1 MTLLILNRTTGRYA
15 PDATV
20 YAPPPSEAVNRELNY
35 MAKPSVRAC
44 FKVSSM
50 HLASTLYYVSLVPRL
65 SPRSD
70 ESLGTRLILC
80 REVVMTVNISVQER
94 DSTNLVSGGGV

>member
-1 MTLLILNRTTGRYA
+1 
-15 PDATV
+15 
-20 YAPPPSEAVNRELNY
+20 
-35 MAKPSVRAC
+35 
-44 FKVSSM
+44 M

-80 REVVMTVNISVQER
+80 REVVTTGNISVQER
-94 DSTNLVSGGGV
+94 DSTNLVSGGGGGGGGSLTH

>member
-1 MTLLILNRTTGRYA
+1 
-15 PDATV
+15 
-20 YAPPPSEAVNRELNY
+20 
-35 MAKPSVRAC
+35 
-44 FKVSSM
+44 M
-50 HLASTLYYVSLVPRL
+50 HLASTLYYVSLIPRL

-80 REVVMTVNISVQER
+80 RELVMTVNISVQER